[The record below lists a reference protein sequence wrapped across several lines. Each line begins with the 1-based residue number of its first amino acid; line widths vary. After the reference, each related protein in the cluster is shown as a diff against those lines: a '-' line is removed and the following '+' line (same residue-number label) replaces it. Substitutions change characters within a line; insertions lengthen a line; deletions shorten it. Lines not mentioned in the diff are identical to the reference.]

1 VITSSCEVAASML
14 LSKQE
19 FVGMKPELVSDVL
32 EKLRYLARQE
42 GELLFREYKN
52 YPGALPHFSERI
64 SYAIAKVTDAVTDA
78 LADVKPSDPL
88 FQELVPLIHEN
99 LPKKLA
105 DVAGDRIASRFPVQ
119 YQKNA
124 IASQLASKIVYKE
137 GIHFVETQPAERV
150 AERAFQYFREEEKLK
165 KVIQDVEKMKFPAG
179 KEIEKEVVIDILNR
193 GGARTALNIF

>member
-1 VITSSCEVAASML
+1 ML

-19 FVGMKPELVSDVL
+19 FVDIKPQLVDDVL
-32 EKLRYLARQE
+32 EKLRLLARLE

-78 LADVKPSDPL
+78 LASVQPEDAL
-88 FQELVPLIHEN
+88 FQELVPLVREN

-105 DVAGDRIASRFPVQ
+105 DVAGDRISSRFPVQ

-124 IASQLASKIVYKE
+124 IASTLASKIVYQE
-137 GIHFVETQPAERV
+137 GIHFVETQPNERI
-150 AERAFQYFREEEKLK
+150 AERAFQYFREEQTIKALIHDVDKLQFPSAVAHDK
-165 KVIQDVEKMKFPAG
+165 QVIV
-179 KEIEKEVVIDILNR
+179 DILKR
-193 GGARTALNIF
+193 GGARTSLNIF